1 MASSPLGALEIET
14 VLSAQ
19 ERHELW
25 AEKGQFP
32 RAASCRGLHVSG

>member
-1 MASSPLGALEIET
+1 MGSSPLRTLEIEM

-32 RAASCRGLHVSG
+32 RASSFQGLHVSG